1 MNFLTQILEENSK
14 FQEVLNELQNKISPI
29 GISGLSDVEKIYM
42 VDAILEK
49 TERPICILTYNEY
62 RLKNCIKT

>member
-14 FQEVLNELQNKISPI
+14 FQEILNGLQTKISPI

-42 VDAILEK
+42 LDAIDRK
-49 TERPICILTYNEY
+49 SVV
-62 RLKNCIKT
+62 